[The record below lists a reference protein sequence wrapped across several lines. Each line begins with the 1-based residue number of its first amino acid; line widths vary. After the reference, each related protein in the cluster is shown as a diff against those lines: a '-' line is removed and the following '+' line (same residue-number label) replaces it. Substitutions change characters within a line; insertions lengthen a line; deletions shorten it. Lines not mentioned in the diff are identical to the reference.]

1 MIIHRSRGS
10 LRDSL
15 TMLEKCVIDATLT
28 IDNVEHA
35 LHLVNTTFLKKTF
48 DAVRSGKSE
57 SIQDVLSTLEAESTD
72 IRQFSAQMTEWIVD
86 HIGEAFEQKAFQS
99 YREIF
104 DLFTQIFI
112 QSKQVA
118 VPMDILRMALYE
130 RIQDTVN
137 PPTKKPEK
145 IPAPEKNI
153 TMLTQEPNIKEEK
166 EITQPIP
173 QPEPELPTPNHM
185 LHEPAHELPSPS
197 HELIAPMHEIMSPE
211 NQ

>member
-48 DAVRSGKSE
+48 DAVRGGKSE

-137 PPTKKPEK
+137 PPIKK
-145 IPAPEKNI
+145 PAPEKTRAI
-153 TMLTQEPNIKEEK
+153 PTQEPSIKEEK
-166 EITQPIP
+166 EIVQPIP

-185 LHEPAHELPSPS
+185 LHEPAHELPSPA
-197 HELIAPMHEIMSPE
+197 HELIAPTHEIMSPE